1 MVNDFAVEPCSANK
15 RLLATGRRR
24 GSRDS
29 LRGSETRPR
38 VLGLILGHE
47 SISAQTHAFVR
58 SFINRTAVK
67 ISITKSN
74 VGLAFL

>member
-1 MVNDFAVEPCSANK
+1 
-15 RLLATGRRR
+15 
-24 GSRDS
+24 

-47 SISAQTHAFVR
+47 SISPQTHAFVR

-74 VGLAFL
+74 VGLQVFRRVFIAKTQNHDTDPRLCGRF